1 MVLSQN
7 EIDSAYQVIIKEI
20 IDLFLIPK
28 FKELGMEATGEW
40 IENVH
45 SKGSELWGRDYTKY
59 LVEGRPPNDSKDP
72 KDIARFARWA
82 GATFIGKWVRDKGL
96 DLNPFAVA
104 YKIAMEG
111 TNYYP
116 DGTDLMEILNSMEVT
131 EFINRRLS
139 EELISLQGEK
149 FSEYIINTF
158 NRK

>member
-7 EIDSAYQVIIKEI
+7 EIDGAYQVIIKEI

-59 LVEGRPPNDSKDP
+59 LVEGRPPSAKMP
-72 KDIARFARWA
+72 PIEALE
-82 GATFIGKWVRDKGL
+82 KWVRAKFGYSDQRQVRSTA
-96 DLNPFAVA
+96 FAVA
-104 YKIAMEG
+104 KKIQQEG

-116 DGTDLMEILNSMEVT
+116 DGTDLMEVLNSMEVT